1 MFISYFHVYRPLN
14 IGRSF
19 SHFVRLSCAHASPLA
34 IWLKT
39 AQRLFLIFPRP
50 NALLFPKCLTS
61 HRFAA
66 ASSATFGREQRY
78 LRPQAA
84 RTAAASR
91 QLLLI
96 ARRAPTEWWRK
107 PVEDAAS
114 ARCQREARR
123 QARMSHPARGQT
135 LLSPPFSPSPPRSLS
150 PSFSAIHHLQPT
162 KRKINFKKNGKLF
175 PEINN

>member
-1 MFISYFHVYRPLN
+1 M
-14 IGRSF
+14 
-19 SHFVRLSCAHASPLA
+19 CACFATCYLA
-34 IWLKT
+34 QNCT
-39 AQRLFLIFPRP
+39 ETFLEILPAP
-50 NALLFPKCLTS
+50 TLFPKCLTS

-66 ASSATFGREQRY
+66 ESSATCGREQRY
-78 LRPQAA
+78 LRPRAA

-96 ARRAPTEWWRK
+96 ARRTPTGWWRK
-107 PVEDAAS
+107 SVKDAAS

-123 QARMSHPARGQT
+123 QAKISHPACGQT
-135 LLSPPFSPSPPRSLS
+135 LLSPPFPPSPPRSLS

-162 KRKINFKKNGKLF
+162 KRKINFKKNDKLF

>member
-39 AQRLFLIFPRP
+39 AQRLFLRFCPPQR
-50 NALLFPKCLTS
+50 LFPKCLTS

-66 ASSATFGREQRY
+66 ASNATSGREQRY
-78 LRPQAA
+78 LRPRAA

-96 ARRAPTEWWRK
+96 ARRAPTGWWRK
-107 PVEDAAS
+107 SVKDAAS
-114 ARCQREARR
+114 ARCRREARR
-123 QARMSHPARGQT
+123 QAGMPHLSRGQT

-162 KRKINFKKNGKLF
+162 KRKINFKKNDKLL